1 MNLGANLA
9 VNFKF
14 WPPETAYNLLGT
26 GLWYK
31 QSKRVVHGV
40 TKMDRNKL
48 AKKIRKQM
56 NRNPGLSSGEKF
68 FIDNLA
74 LAKETDNLIK
84 KYHYAIPAAD
94 QNAVKK
100 TLAPPLA
107 EALQASEDDVN
118 ELLAD
123 ITVRLTLTAK
133 PDLVYVWENSK
144 NVVSSRRVYGIAYQ
158 VRDEG
163 DGLALFRDVLTEAR
177 VPRTRM
183 TATPQVK
190 SVEPQTPS
198 EDVTALKSQ
207 IDRLEKANKTLKAK
221 NVAAS
226 ERVQELERELKQANT
241 ATTQETAALS
251 DQLETA
257 QATQQA
263 TQQISHQRQLD
274 LEHQATRMEE
284 LKNQVTEYENLHR
297 NESGRIAE
305 LEEALHEANESL
317 EQLQVMQHNTTQPIH
332 TNTDYKDTVIRTLA
346 VRISG
351 LEQQQQAP
359 VQETPVTAP
368 QPVRIITK
376 QAEPVVMTK
385 TVPVT
390 DSEAL
395 SQLIAHLTRDN
406 LAAYRKLPLLVQTY
420 NELTN
425 DDVALWIPVQGR
437 FYVEDEE
444 RYFVD
449 NQGHLVGMDQIDLNG
464 LDEASLNAEETY
476 SARVRSDTHAVQLL
490 RSLGRLPETKATED
504 EKTATDSELERQ
516 LFGKRVLIVSWF
528 GASAKNAANKIN
540 EVVGQATWLDGSK
553 YTESKVIDEIRANR
567 YDVGVV
573 LINGSH
579 HHTVKA
585 AWEAQRAGQNIQVTP
600 NAGMTKIIRIAMD
613 AL

>member
-14 WPPETAYNLLGT
+14 SPPETAYNLLQCS
-26 GLWYK
+26 LWYK
-31 QSKRVVHGV
+31 EGKRVLNGV

-68 FIDNLA
+68 FVDNLE
-74 LAKETDNLIK
+74 LAKETNKLIK
-84 KYHYAIPAAD
+84 RYHYAIPAAD
-94 QNAVKK
+94 QNEVKK
-100 TLAPPLA
+100 TLASPLA
-107 EALQASEDDVN
+107 EALRASEDDVN
-118 ELLAD
+118 ELLAE
-123 ITVRLTLTAK
+123 ITIRLTLTSK
-133 PDLVYVWENSK
+133 PELVYVWENSK
-144 NVVSSRRVYGIAYQ
+144 NVVSSRRVYGFAYQ

-163 DGLALFRDVLTEAR
+163 DGLQLFRDALTEAR

-183 TATPQVK
+183 TATPQAK
-190 SVEPQTPS
+190 SSEPQEPS
-198 EDVTALKSQ
+198 EDVAALKSQ

-226 ERVQELERELKQANT
+226 ERVQELERELKQAN
-241 ATTQETAALS
+241 AVTTQETAALS

-263 TQQISHQRQLD
+263 TQQLSHQRQLD
-274 LEHQATRMEE
+274 LEHQATRLEE

-297 NESGRIAE
+297 NESGRITD

-317 EQLQVMQHNTTQPIH
+317 AQMHATKQAKAQTVPV
-332 TNTDYKDTVIRTLA
+332 NTDYKGTVIRTLA
-346 VRISG
+346 VRIAE
-351 LEQQQQAP
+351 LEQRPTMP
-359 VQETPVTAP
+359 VQETPVETP
-368 QPVRIITK
+368 QPVRFVTK

-420 NELTN
+420 NDLTN
-425 DDVALWIPVQGR
+425 DDVALWMPVQGR
-437 FYVEDEE
+437 FYVEDDD
-444 RYFVD
+444 RYFID
-449 NQGHLVGMDQIDLNG
+449 TQGHLAGMDQIDTNG

-476 SARVRSDTHAVQLL
+476 SARVRTDTHAVQLL
-490 RSLGRLPETKATED
+490 RSLGKLPEIKATED
-504 EKTATDSELERQ
+504 EKSTTDSKLERS

-540 EVVGQATWLDGSK
+540 EVGGQATWLDGSK
-553 YTESKVIDEIRANR
+553 YTESKVIDEIQANR
-567 YDVGVV
+567 YDVGIV

>member
-1 MNLGANLA
+1 
-9 VNFKF
+9 
-14 WPPETAYNLLGT
+14 
-26 GLWYK
+26 
-31 QSKRVVHGV
+31 
-40 TKMDRNKL
+40 MDRNKL

-68 FIDNLA
+68 FVDNLA
-74 LAKETDNLIK
+74 LAKETDKLIK

-94 QNAVKK
+94 QNEVKK
-100 TLAPPLA
+100 TLVSPLA
-107 EALQASEDDVN
+107 EALRASEDDVQ
-118 ELLAD
+118 ELMTD
-123 ITVRLTLTAK
+123 ITVRLTLTSK
-133 PDLVYVWENSK
+133 PDLVYVWQQSK
-144 NVVSSRRVYGIAYQ
+144 NVVTSRHVYNIAYQ

-163 DGLALFRDVLTEAR
+163 DGLQLFRDSLNETR
-177 VPRTRM
+177 VPRARM
-183 TATPQVK
+183 TATSQSKPA
-190 SVEPQTPS
+190 EPQES
-198 EDVTALKSQ
+198 NEAVDALKSQ

-221 NVAAS
+221 NVAAG

-241 ATTQETAALS
+241 VTTQETAALS

-263 TQQISHQRQLD
+263 AQQLSHQRQLD
-274 LEHQATRMEE
+274 LEHQATRLEE
-284 LKNQVTEYENLHR
+284 LKNQVTEYESLHR
-297 NESGRIAE
+297 NESNRIAE
-305 LEEALHEANESL
+305 LEEALHEADESMARL
-317 EQLQVMQHNTTQPIH
+317 QEQTQVPVPSAQP
-332 TNTDYKDTVIRTLA
+332 NTDYKETVIRTLA
-346 VRISG
+346 NRITE
-351 LEQQQQAP
+351 LEQRQVTA
-359 VQETPVTAP
+359 VQEVPIETP

-376 QAEPVVMTK
+376 QAEPVVINK

-406 LAAYRKLPLLVQTY
+406 LTAYRKLPLLVQKY
-420 NELTN
+420 NDLTN
-425 DDVALWIPVQGR
+425 DDVALWMPVQGR
-437 FYVEDEE
+437 FYVEDND

-449 NQGHLVGMDQIDLNG
+449 TQGHLIGMDQIDLNG
-464 LDEASLNAEETY
+464 LEEASLNAEETY
-476 SARVRSDTHAVQLL
+476 SARVRTDTHAVQLL
-490 RSLGRLPETKATED
+490 RSLGKLPETKAAED
-504 EKTATDSELERQ
+504 EKSATDSELERS
-516 LFGKRVLIVSWF
+516 LFGKHVLIVSWF

-540 EVVGQATWLDGSK
+540 EVGGQATWLDGSK
-553 YTESKVIDEIRANR
+553 YTESKVIDEIQSNR